1 MSGPNTFSM
10 LVAISGVNAILPCSR
25 SESSLRRT
33 FKRLAAF
40 VKLRLRASMTSVL
53 IKSPGWGGF
62 FGEYALHN
70 TGKKSASIPI

>member
-1 MSGPNTFSM
+1 M

-40 VKLRLRASMTSVL
+40 VKLRLRASM
-53 IKSPGWGGF
+53 
-62 FGEYALHN
+62 GEYALHN
-70 TGKKSASIPI
+70 TASDQPILILFVAC